1 MIRRDI
7 FQKSLESSESKDV
20 IGGLL
25 HIVRTIKSRNSLF
38 ITCMS
43 YAIYYKCGIAASKSL
58 V

>member
-7 FQKSLESSESKDV
+7 FQISLESSVSKDV
-20 IGGLL
+20 GEHL